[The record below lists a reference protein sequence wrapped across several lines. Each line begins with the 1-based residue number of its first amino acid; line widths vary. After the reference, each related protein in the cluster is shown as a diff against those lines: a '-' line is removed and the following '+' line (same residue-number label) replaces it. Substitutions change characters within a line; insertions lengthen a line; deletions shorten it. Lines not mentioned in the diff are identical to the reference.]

1 MGKQPWGTI
10 KDTLPEGD
18 QNWGIKTQ
26 PYTKFFTDYNNLNSE
41 TYKSI
46 YKAIFFF
53 VSSLKH
59 F

>member
-1 MGKQPWGTI
+1 MGKHPWGTI

-46 YKAIFFF
+46 YKAIFLNF
-53 VSSLKH
+53 L
-59 F
+59 